1 MTNLPPDTE
10 LEFEL
15 QELYILCKH
24 WTQDLAFIEDEL
36 NFFKNILKKY
46 EAMGAQSDQPSK
58 YIQFSSKIKELA
70 GHIITL
76 KKSVPQYLKLL
87 QPFINDSK
95 KEMHLDLI
103 LKYNALQ
110 TEIQNLFWIIKKLK
124 NELFTYTEI
133 IIEADKLNSL

>member
-10 LEFEL
+10 LELEL

-36 NFFKNILKKY
+36 HFFKNILQKY
-46 EAMGAQSDQPSK
+46 EAMAAQNDQPSK
-58 YIQFSSKIKELA
+58 HLQFSSKINELES
-70 GHIITL
+70 HMITL

-87 QPFINDSK
+87 EPFINDSK

-124 NELFTYTEI
+124 GELFAYTEA